1 MWIVFFVSFAVAL
14 VLTPAARTLA
24 SRWGVLDRP
33 DGRRKLHAQPVP
45 LWGGVAVYF
54 SLLAGLAFTW
64 AALEPPEGFT
74 SLAASLGLS
83 AGFVCLLGCVDDVR
97 NLSARFKLLLQLA
110 AVSPVLLAGYVV
122 REIVVFGVPVQLGYL
137 SVPLTVLW
145 LIGCINA
152 LNLLDGMD
160 GMATTV
166 GLSTALMMTV
176 IAVSMGHNH
185 VAWCAL
191 ILAGALAGFLLYN
204 LPPASIYLGDS
215 GSMVIGL
222 ACGMLAIQGAMKTTT
237 TLSLTAPALVL
248 AVPMLDT
255 ALAVL
260 RRRLTGQSIAAPDR
274 GHLHHRLLERGLS
287 TWQALCVV
295 GALCLATG
303 ALAAAAT
310 WFRSD
315 ALAWVLLLTL
325 FVLLVRLR
333 IFGHYE
339 TSLVK
344 STVVAWLRKVRLG
357 TVAPRQLRAD
367 MEDFQ
372 QAFDLLARELADWD
386 ALELQ
391 AEWTGPTPATPSCT
405 WCHVMDQ
412 SNEADTWQLSVSQ
425 STPQRQTLLLKTT
438 IRRRGGFSAWHLAQV
453 AQRLEDFARFWA
465 QQLPEIL
472 AAEQRPAAEALP
484 PATVSARAA

>member
-1 MWIVFFVSFAVAL
+1 MWIVFLVTLGVAL
-14 VLTPAARTLA
+14 VLTPLARTLA
-24 SRWGVLDRP
+24 CRWGVVDRP
-33 DGRRKLHAQPVP
+33 DGRRKLHAHPVP
-45 LWGGVAVYF
+45 LWGGVAVYL
-54 SLLAGLAFTW
+54 SLLVGLGVAW
-64 AALEPPEGFT
+64 AALDTSPEFPR
-74 SLAASLGLS
+74 LALALVLS
-83 AGFVCLLGCVDDVR
+83 GGFVCLLGCVDDTH

-110 AVSPVLLAGYVV
+110 AVMPVLLAGYVV
-122 REIVVFGVPVQLGYL
+122 QRIVVFGVPVELGYL
-137 SVPLTVLW
+137 GVPLTALW

-166 GLSTALMMTV
+166 GLSTALMMVV
-176 IAVSMGHNH
+176 ISLSLGHEH
-185 VAWCAL
+185 VAWCAVV
-191 ILAGALAGFLLYN
+191 LAGALAGFLVYN

-295 GALCLATG
+295 GALCLTTG

-315 ALAWVLLLTL
+315 ALAWILLLTL
-325 FVLLVRLR
+325 FILLVRLR

-339 TSLVK
+339 TALVK
-344 STVVAWLRKVRLG
+344 SKVTFWLRKIRSG
-357 TVAPRQLRAD
+357 NPSQPARAD
-367 MEDFQ
+367 LQDFQ
-372 QAFDLLARELADWD
+372 AAFDLLARELSDWD
-386 ALELQ
+386 VLVLQ
-391 AEWTGPTPATPSCT
+391 AELSFAGNPSARQNWEHRIDQDPAGDV
-405 WCHVMDQ
+405 WELVLRQ
-412 SNEADTWQLSVSQ
+412 Q
-425 STPQRQTLLLKTT
+425 TPQGGQFCLRVVVRRQ
-438 IRRRGGFSAWHLAQV
+438 RGFSAWHLAQV
-453 AQRLEDFARFWA
+453 AQRAGDFAQFWA
-465 QQLPEIL
+465 QHL
-472 AAEQRPAAEALP
+472 AAAPAAQQPVGEQ
-484 PATVSARAA
+484 PASSVTARAA